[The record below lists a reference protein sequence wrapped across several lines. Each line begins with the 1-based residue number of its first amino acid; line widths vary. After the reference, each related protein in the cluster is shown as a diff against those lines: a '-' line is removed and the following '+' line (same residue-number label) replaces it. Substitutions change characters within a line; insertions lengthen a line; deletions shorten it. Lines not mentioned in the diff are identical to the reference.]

1 MRRGPRIREGRLKV
15 LEELNHLVPAS
26 QDPRLGPGRRQSILE
41 LIGERGVG
49 GFHIA
54 RVPGSVPLL
63 KTLSERAKELGL
75 SSWHSPA
82 QYLAEGSTFHAEE
95 QPRAHRLRCSRARRA
110 KLRLVV
116 P

>member
-82 QYLAEGSTFHAEE
+82 QDLPEGSAFPCGGAVPGTSLA
-95 QPRAHRLRCSRARRA
+95 LLTRARSRSSTD
-110 KLRLVV
+110 
-116 P
+116 